1 MRIQSDSSNTN
12 SLTRRVALAQ
22 VAVGGVAAF
31 ALGASSVAAQDAD
44 EERSPLELARRA
56 AELREALA
64 PVIVLARTGT
74 DEELAQAAQDYLA
87 QLQEQ
92 GNVTAEEAA
101 DLQQIVDA
109 ATTEGEELTKIEKI
123 QAIVDKVNDEGESAS
138 PAALAI
144 AVIALAAARRD
155 EQSSGETATPVPEED
170 DSDGSLLAGIVG
182 ALAGAAIGGL
192 IAGDTGAVIGAVAGG
207 LAGAT

>member
-12 SLTRRVALAQ
+12 GLTRRVALAQ

-31 ALGASSVAAQDAD
+31 ALGTSSVAAQDTD

-56 AELREALA
+56 AELRDALA

-87 QLQEQ
+87 QLIEQ

-109 ATTEGEELTKIEKI
+109 ATTEGDELTKIEKI
-123 QAIVDKVNDEGESAS
+123 QAIVDRVNDEGESAS

-170 DSDGSLLAGIVG
+170 DSDRSLLAGIVG

-207 LAGAT
+207 LAGVT

>member
-170 DSDGSLLAGIVG
+170 DSDGSLLAGVVG

-207 LAGAT
+207 LAGVT

>member
-31 ALGASSVAAQDAD
+31 ALGASSVVAQDAD

-170 DSDGSLLAGIVG
+170 DSDGSLLAGVVG

-207 LAGAT
+207 LAGVT

>member
-1 MRIQSDSSNTN
+1 MRIQSDSSNTS

>member
-44 EERSPLELARRA
+44 DERSPLELARRA

-87 QLQEQ
+87 QLIEQ

-207 LAGAT
+207 LAGVT

>member
-1 MRIQSDSSNTN
+1 MRIQSDSSNTS

-109 ATTEGEELTKIEKI
+109 ATTEGEELTRIEKI

-155 EQSSGETATPVPEED
+155 EQASGETATPVPEED

>member
-170 DSDGSLLAGIVG
+170 DSDGSLLAGVVG